1 VPRRDRRLRKEAVNQ
16 ATAELDSLL
25 AQVPGHAMHRVHRP
39 SALGLALRTDG
50 TACNWGGAKYDAV
63 GQLLKPQIPV
73 EHGANY
79 ERSERRRADASLL
92 RDRYP
97 NDWGVRAKAKR
108 IAAETGL
115 SVRTVQK
122 YFRAYP

>member
-1 VPRRDRRLRKEAVNQ
+1 MPRRDRRLRKEAVNQ
-16 ATAELDSLL
+16 ATAELDSIL
-25 AQVPGHAMHRVHRP
+25 AQVPGHAIHRLHRV

-50 TACNWGGAKYDAV
+50 TAYNWGGAKFD
-63 GQLLKPQIPV
+63 GLGELRKPQMPV

-97 NDWGVRAKAKR
+97 NDWKVRAKAKR